1 MFKSLLLAVAC
12 CATFFHS
19 SLAVCQDWP
28 LFRGDESGAGA
39 VQQELPDDL
48 ELLWEK
54 RFKDTESD
62 YAEFDSGP
70 ICVQGIVYIG
80 SADGAVRALKLA
92 DGELLWKKQFDTYF
106 LTTPSYRDGM
116 LYVGDTDG
124 MLRAL
129 DAETG
134 NVKWEFQ
141 TQEALETGPNFYKSD
156 LLITSNDGT
165 LYALDPN
172 GKEKWRHIT
181 EAPIQCGA
189 TLAGKL
195 TFLGGCDEFLHV
207 IDVEKGQPA
216 EEPLPLF
223 SPTGSTPSVCDGIV
237 FVPTSAGEILA
248 YNPKQ
253 RVPLWRFYDP
263 SLAEEFKK
271 VSVAVADGL
280 VIAASRNKRLFALD
294 AKTGEVKWK
303 QTLRK
308 RSDASPIVAGKSVF
322 VSAADGRIMRFDLH
336 TGEQTWMMEIK
347 PSVRASPAISDGKLL
362 VASTRGVVYCFG
374 KKQ

>member
-1 MFKSLLLAVAC
+1 MFKSSLLAAVC
-12 CATFFHS
+12 CAALS
-19 SLAVCQDWP
+19 QCSPALCQDWP
-28 LFRGDESGAGA
+28 LFRGDQGGAGA
-39 VQQELPDDL
+39 VDKDLPENL

-54 RFKDTESD
+54 RFEETEF
-62 YAEFDSGP
+62 ETGP
-70 ICVQGIVYIG
+70 ICVKGVIYIAD
-80 SADGAVRALKLA
+80 ADGTVRAMKLA
-92 DGELLWKKQFDTYF
+92 DGELIWKETFDTF
-106 LTTPSYRDGM
+106 LLTTPSFRDGT
-116 LYVGDTDG
+116 LYVGDIDG
-124 MLRAL
+124 VLRAL
-129 DAETG
+129 DASNG
-134 NVKWEFQ
+134 DLKWEFQ
-141 TQEALETGPNFYKSD
+141 TQAELATGPNFYKTD
-156 LLITSNDGT
+156 LLLTSYDGT

-172 GKEKWRHIT
+172 GKEKWRHTT

-207 IDVEKGQPA
+207 IDVEKGEPA
-216 EEPLPLF
+216 EDPLPLF
-223 SPTGSTPSVCDGIV
+223 SPTGSTPSVSDGIV

-248 YNPKQ
+248 YDPKQ
-253 RVPLWRFYDP
+253 REPLWRFHDTA
-263 SLAEEFKK
+263 LAEEFKK

-294 AKTGEVKWK
+294 TKTGEVKWK

-347 PSVRASPAISDGKLL
+347 PSVRASPAIADGKLL